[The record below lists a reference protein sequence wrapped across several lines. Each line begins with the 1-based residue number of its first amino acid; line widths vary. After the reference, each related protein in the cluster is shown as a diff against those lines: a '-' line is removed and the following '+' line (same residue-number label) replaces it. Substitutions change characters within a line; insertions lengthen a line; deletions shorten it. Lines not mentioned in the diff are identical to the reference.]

1 MHKIADIDAVE
12 PQVDLFIPKSTF
24 YTQMPEAAHFTS
36 LCKWVIRAAAP
47 ISQNKVAG
55 FVEFFR
61 WKDRLKTG
69 KLFLAKFDNFFFTIY
84 TAFHQVPPFFIF

>member
-1 MHKIADIDAVE
+1 M
-12 PQVDLFIPKSTF
+12 DLFIPESTF
-24 YTQMPEAAHFTS
+24 YTQVPETARFTS

-61 WKDRLKTG
+61 GKDRLKIS
-69 KLFLAKFDNFFFTIY
+69 KMFFAKFDNFFFTIY
-84 TAFHQVPPFFIF
+84 VFIIIEFYT